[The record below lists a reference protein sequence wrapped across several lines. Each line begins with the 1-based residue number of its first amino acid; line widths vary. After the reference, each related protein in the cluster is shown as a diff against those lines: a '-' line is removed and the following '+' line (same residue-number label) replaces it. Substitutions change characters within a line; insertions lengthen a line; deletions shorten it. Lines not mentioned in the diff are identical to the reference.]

1 MHKFN
6 KNITN
11 LFASLHRMFSKMN
24 QITSVS
30 VLGGGWLGL
39 PLALSLKKKSL
50 LVKISTTTDNKLE
63 IFRQEGL
70 EPHKIILDQNSQDMG
85 TFLKTDVLI
94 ICFPPKIKSQ
104 SLEYFY
110 NQIEILCRAIANEKI
125 IQKIIFVSSTS
136 IYTSNEGLKTEN
148 DADPTHYLFKAEKLL
163 KENLPDK
170 TILIVRMAGLMGYDR
185 NPCKYFGIRDFN
197 PQSRVNYIHRD
208 DAVEVLD
215 WLALNFA
222 ENITVNLCAPLHPSR
237 GQITEVVCKQNYGN
251 FNEDLAEGEGKIVDS
266 TLFESIFQKKL
277 KYPDPLNFKYL

>member
-1 MHKFN
+1 
-6 KNITN
+6 
-11 LFASLHRMFSKMN
+11 MFSKMN

-50 LVKISTTTDNKLE
+50 LVKISTTTDSKLE
-63 IFRQEGL
+63 IFSQQGL
-70 EPHKIILDQNSQDMG
+70 EPHKIILDQNSQGMG